1 MQHTNKYKLNLIEKD
16 DTFSPD
22 PLNDNMEKV
31 EGALEGVTAHADAG
45 DAAEAQARADAD
57 AALDQRLQA
66 IEAHHVAVGTY
77 TPSNNLDIDVGFS
90 PLAVII
96 IGGGGNHCGM
106 LMQGTDNSIVKVTS
120 HGFLIKTSGTG
131 SINHHSYTY
140 GYVAFN

>member
-31 EGALEGVTAHADAG
+31 ERALE
-45 DAAEAQARADAD
+45 AEA